1 MIKGYLMVAAIIG
14 LSFQSALA
22 NTVLLDNARIITAS
36 DEGVIARGDVLIE
49 NGKIKQVATHIVP
62 PKGARVLDLNG
73 KTITPGFINSE
84 SALGISEINGGANA
98 SERATNDSAFTA
110 AYNVADIIN
119 PFSSAVPLAR
129 RGGVTG
135 VIVSPHSSQS
145 HFAGQAA
152 WFTPHDS
159 NDLDW
164 IKPAAAVFWDFNA
177 VKSGR
182 GATLPRLR
190 AELADA
196 ALYAKD
202 QNSLKAGKLKARSWS
217 RYDLDALV
225 PVMRGET
232 PLALR
237 VNRATDI
244 AAVVNIVSKM
254 KIRAVI
260 VGGAEA
266 WMVADTLAAADI
278 PVLLDP
284 SKNLPSN
291 FDMVNAANENAAL
304 LNKAGVR
311 ILIGGPTSAHDTSK
325 IRYFA
330 GIAVANGLPWD
341 VAIDAITRTPAQVWG
356 LKDVGQIKLGM
367 RADIAVWDGDP
378 LEPMTLIS
386 QLYISGHPQSLIT
399 RQDRLEQRYIKSAK
413 DYYAETAIKE

>member
-1 MIKGYLMVAAIIG
+1 MNKGYLAVVAFIG

-22 NTVLLDNARIITAS
+22 NTVLLDNARIITAT
-36 DEGVIARGDVLIE
+36 DEGVIERGDVLIE
-49 NGKIKQVATHIVP
+49 NGKIKQVATHITP
-62 PKGARVLDLNG
+62 PKGARVVDLTG

-98 SERATNDSAFTA
+98 AERATNDGAFTA

-119 PFSSAVPLAR
+119 PFSSVVPLAR

-135 VIVSPHSSQS
+135 VIVAPHSSKS

-152 WFTPHDS
+152 WLTPHDS
-159 NDLDW
+159 NHLEW

-202 QNSLKAGKLKARSWS
+202 ASSLKAGKLKARSWS
-217 RYDLDALV
+217 RYDLDALA

-232 PLALR
+232 PLAFR

-244 AAVVNIVSKM
+244 AAIARIASTM
-254 KIRAVI
+254 GIQAVI

-284 SKNLPSN
+284 TKNLPSN
-291 FDMVNAANENAAL
+291 FDMVNAANENAVL

-311 ILIGGPTSAHDTSK
+311 ILIGGPTSAHDASK

-330 GIAVANGLPWD
+330 GMAVANGLPRD
-341 VAIDAITRTPAQVWG
+341 IAIEAITRTPAQVWG
-356 LKDVGQIKLGM
+356 LQDVGQISSGM
-367 RADIAVWDGDP
+367 RGDIAVWDGDP

-386 QLYISGHPQSLIT
+386 QLYINGQPQSLIT
-399 RQDRLEQRYIKSAK
+399 RQDRLEQRYIKSAN
-413 DYYAETAIKE
+413 DYYAETAMKE